1 MAPLSPW
8 SDQRLHGF
16 PSIVP
21 RATWRADLVSS
32 CGEPPDVA
40 ASVVGAQLA
49 GPSYPTLADWGDVV
63 VVRWWTS
70 LAALIFTVG
79 REAEAVR
86 GECSGGRPCRP
97 PRGPIGTTVSPRW
110 AGRRYRPTGRVPIT
124 ASSSSR

>member
-79 REAEAVR
+79 RESEPAPMREKPKPTSDAN
-86 GECSGGRPCRP
+86 
-97 PRGPIGTTVSPRW
+97 TV
-110 AGRRYRPTGRVPIT
+110 VP
-124 ASSSSR
+124 AKKR